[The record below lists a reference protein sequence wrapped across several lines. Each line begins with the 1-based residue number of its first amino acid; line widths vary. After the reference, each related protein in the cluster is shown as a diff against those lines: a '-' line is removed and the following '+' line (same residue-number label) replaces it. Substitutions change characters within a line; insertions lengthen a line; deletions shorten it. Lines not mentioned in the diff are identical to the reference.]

1 MTPIGRMP
9 SLPGSP
15 KGPGDL
21 ERLSGPAVRAFFK
34 IAERWGLSG
43 AEQQALMGGI
53 SRSTLQR
60 WKRDQDALLTTDQ
73 LERVSYLLGIYK
85 NLQILLPTTADG
97 WVRRSNSAPLF
108 EGRTALEV
116 MVEGGITALRQ
127 VRMYLDAQR
136 GGWA

>member
-1 MTPIGRMP
+1 MTTARTA
-9 SLPGSP
+9 LPP
-15 KGPGDL
+15 PTGPGDR

-34 IAERWGLSG
+34 LAERWELTG
-43 AEQQALMGGI
+43 AEQQALLGGI

-60 WKRDQDALLTTDQ
+60 WKRDQDALLTVDQ

-97 WVRRSNSAPLF
+97 WVKRPNSAPLF
-108 EGRTALEV
+108 EGRTAVEV
-116 MVEGGITALRQ
+116 MVQGGIAAMRQ
-127 VRMYLDAQR
+127 VRIHLDAQV